1 VDIYLSGVDG
11 DPPIKRISTGIL
23 KPGASKTLKINYS
36 LPLNGTAKGKSFRA
50 VIDPDNTVQESDE
63 TNNTKVSG
71 PIP

>member
-1 VDIYLSGVDG
+1 MDIYLSGVDG